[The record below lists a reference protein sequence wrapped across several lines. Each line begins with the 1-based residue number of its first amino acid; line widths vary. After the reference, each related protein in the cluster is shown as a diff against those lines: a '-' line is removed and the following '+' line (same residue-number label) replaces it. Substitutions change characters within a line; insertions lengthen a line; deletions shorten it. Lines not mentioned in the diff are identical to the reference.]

1 MHGMPK
7 ICLVITTILS
17 LSGCVTE
24 STYQG
29 TDVKISERKLD
40 KLSAS
45 RERMQLGLTYLNR
58 GNPEQAKY
66 NLDKAM
72 EYAPEHSDV
81 HVAMAYYYQ
90 TVGDLIRTEE
100 SYNRAI
106 DAQDATGDA
115 KNNFGVFL
123 CQQKKYARSEEM
135 FLAAIETLK
144 YTRTASSYEN
154 LGLCSRAAGE
164 LKKARQ
170 YFEIALKY
178 DPKRE
183 VSLLELAELAVQDSN
198 YALAQEQLALYH
210 RVINQS
216 SQSLA
221 LGIKIEQA
229 LSDYDAAKQFGIILL
244 AKFPA
249 STQAQEY
256 RANLQ

>member
-1 MHGMPK
+1 MHGTPR
-7 ICLVITTILS
+7 ICLLLTLILAT
-17 LSGCVTE
+17 SGCVTE
-24 STYQG
+24 NTYRG
-29 TDVKISERKLD
+29 TDVQVSERKID

-66 NLDKAM
+66 NLDKAV

-90 TVGDLIRTEE
+90 TVGDLVRTEA
-100 SYNRAI
+100 SYNKAI

-123 CQQKKYARSEEM
+123 CQQKKYPKAEEM
-135 FLAAIETLK
+135 FLAAINTLK

-154 LGLCSRAAGE
+154 LGLCSRASGDT
-164 LKKARQ
+164 KKARQ
-170 YFEIALKY
+170 YFEIALQY

-183 VSLLELAELAVQDSN
+183 TALLELVELALQDAD
-198 YALAQEQLALYH
+198 YALAREQLALYH
-210 RVINQS
+210 RMINES
-216 SQSLA
+216 PQSLA
-221 LGIKIEQA
+221 MGIRIEQA
-229 LSDYDAAKQFGIILL
+229 MSDFDAAKQFGIMLL